1 MLGDSLADA
10 DKADEDLLEVAT
22 AVILDHL
29 GQALAVRVEE
39 VLLDLYHVHLRA
51 AHDDAHEG
59 VAIRAK
65 PLGATSRYPGGS
77 QGWMSGWVA
86 ETAAGRQM
94 REGSGSHAVRGQC
107 KFAKRCRQC
116 DMAQVVRCRAARV
129 IRCGAARVTCDAV

>member
-10 DKADEDLLEVAT
+10 DKADEDLLEVTA

-39 VLLDLYHVHLRA
+39 VLLDLHHVHLRT

-65 PLGATSRYPGGS
+65 PLGATSTHPG
-77 QGWMSGWVA
+77 
-86 ETAAGRQM
+86 
-94 REGSGSHAVRGQC
+94 VRRG
-107 KFAKRCRQC
+107 
-116 DMAQVVRCRAARV
+116 
-129 IRCGAARVTCDAV
+129 G